1 MPNNSDPSKKRNPN
15 AYLRY
20 SSIGFQMIAAM
31 LLGAFGGMRLD
42 TYLGTH
48 PLMLIVLLL
57 LGVFYSLLIVVKMV
71 NDGDK

>member
-1 MPNNSDPSKKRNPN
+1 
-15 AYLRY
+15 
-20 SSIGFQMIAAM
+20 MIAAM

-42 TYLGTH
+42 AYLGTH